1 MWLEPYDL
9 VLSLLLIMI
18 VTVGGF
24 RCIYQLFFES
34 TFFSKHHCKVVLF
47 FLYYFI
53 ISLLHHNFYNIFA
66 MDLSNSCVMVS
77 GSLNWCRQ
85 AGYQVFY
92 MTHKYFHT
100 NWYIHIV
107 WTPPPSPLFKGRWEV
122 NFNYHPC
129 RGDLKQKKRGWK
141 YGAGTGFLKKG
152 GGREGAGFF
161 LYLNFSRFII
171 FIFRNYFPLCKIV
184 LCIWRK
190 KFFCH
195 HNSMKIGHSK
205 LSKNEPENF
214 P

>member
-1 MWLEPYDL
+1 MVYTH
-9 VLSLLLIMI
+9 SL
-18 VTVGGF
+18 
-24 RCIYQLFFES
+24 
-34 TFFSKHHCKVVLF
+34 
-47 FLYYFI
+47 
-53 ISLLHHNFYNIFA
+53 
-66 MDLSNSCVMVS
+66 D
-77 GSLNWCRQ
+77 
-85 AGYQVFY
+85 
-92 MTHKYFHT
+92 
-100 NWYIHIV
+100 
-107 WTPPPSPLFKGRWEV
+107 PPPSPLFKGRWEV

-129 RGDLKQKKRGWK
+129 RGDPKQKKEG
-141 YGAGTGFLKKG
+141 GSMVQGQVFLKRGGGGGGGGGFFFFLNFWG
-152 GGREGAGFF
+152 GGRAGFF